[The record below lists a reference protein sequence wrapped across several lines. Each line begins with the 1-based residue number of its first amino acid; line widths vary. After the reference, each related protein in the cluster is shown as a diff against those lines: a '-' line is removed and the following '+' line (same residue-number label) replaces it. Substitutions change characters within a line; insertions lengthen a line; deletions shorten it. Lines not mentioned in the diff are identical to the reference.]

1 MKERKRSMRNES
13 SSLVVS
19 LFPLSQRFP
28 VDESFG
34 SSREAQRSAR
44 GCRIRSFKQVAH
56 YQLAFGELRCRA
68 AFAGFCISALQA
80 DFPGMAMGFFL
91 EVAFSPFSVIRFW
104 SLLFLFQD
112 DSKPCSVLTLSFT
125 SVYNGTFVKLC
136 SESQSRT
143 GYWAQIQPL
152 CSLVLSSA
160 FSARPKK
167 IIKRRP
173 FSTKIGFCGFICGCA
188 FNISSEFRN
197 TLVFIPIGNYSSLFP

>member
-19 LFPLSQRFP
+19 LFPVSQRFP

-34 SSREAQRSAR
+34 LSREAQRSAR

-56 YQLAFGELRCRA
+56 HQLAFGELRCRA

-91 EVAFSPFSVIRFW
+91 EVAFSPFSVALFC

-112 DSKPCSVLTLSFT
+112 DSKPCSILTLSFT
-125 SVYNGTFVKLC
+125 SVYNGTFVKSC

-167 IIKRRP
+167 NNKKKTILYKNGLLWVYLWMCIQHVIRIQEY
-173 FSTKIGFCGFICGCA
+173 TGF
-188 FNISSEFRN
+188 
-197 TLVFIPIGNYSSLFP
+197 YSNR